1 MSLFDKLRKPRFL
14 FVYPMVPLLFL
25 LASTTERQLQLG
37 IAIVLLGESL
47 RLWANGY
54 VGHVKVNV
62 TQKRRGE
69 AKIGRLVTAGPYA
82 FVRHP
87 LYLGTF
93 LIGTGFCVVV
103 GNVWLGIAALAFFL
117 MVYRRKM
124 AQEEELIREEWGNA
138 YRVYHAAV
146 PRWLPTWRRY
156 SVREGRWSW
165 QGVLASKEF
174 KTLSWI
180 IVLLLLLYFRMEW
193 IQEREPFLS
202 EHWLKSICLL
212 GLLVVL
218 VLLDGC
224 WELIRWR
231 AKFMTRTAAPR

>member
-25 LASTTERQLQLG
+25 LASTTERQLRLG
-37 IAIVLLGESL
+37 LAIVLLGEGL

-62 TQKRRGE
+62 TQKRLGE
-69 AKIGRLVTAGPYA
+69 AKIGRLITAGPYA

-103 GNVWLGIAALAFFL
+103 GNVWFGIAALAFFL
-117 MVYRRKM
+117 IVYRRKM
-124 AQEEELIREEWGNA
+124 AQEEALIHEEWGAA
-138 YRVYHAAV
+138 YEAYHAAV

-156 SVREGRWSW
+156 SMREGRWSW
-165 QGVLASKEF
+165 QGVSASKEF

-193 IQEREPFLS
+193 IQEGESFLAK
-202 EHWLKSICLL
+202 HWLKSVCLL

-224 WELIRWR
+224 VGLIRWR